1 MTFGMKNC
9 NKCNLWISMEEV
21 STHEC
26 VQYYRD
32 VSEKLNFIHCLFQE
46 MEELRI
52 SLPMGDYT
60 LVYDIIEDIRD
71 DYELQKLFSGN
82 F

>member
-1 MTFGMKNC
+1 
-9 NKCNLWISMEEV
+9 MEEV